1 MGAVLG
7 AKVMGLQGTFSTA
20 TLALNAQA
28 QHLSNIATNI
38 ANVQTNAY
46 KEQVTNFKTLVNH
59 VSGADHRSFF
69 AVDTV
74 DTRMV
79 DKQGLILSTQRQLDL
94 AIDGKGLFVTNT
106 QPDGAGDWQFTRDG
120 GFAGRS
126 VQFETDTDNDGQ
138 NDQGSVLTTIAGNTV
153 FGWPANADGSFDEV
167 DDLNALEAVTINSNQ
182 VFASRATTSLSMQA
196 NISAEDS
203 GRQQTGLPYID
214 ANGDKRTLALG
225 FTGSTT
231 NEYTIDAASITLDNQ
246 EVTATIEPATATF
259 TGFGTLATPTDGL
272 FTITIN
278 DPAGPQV
285 MTLDLSATTQ
295 FQSNGAIEIINFDQD
310 GLQEGLLQSTY
321 FDSDGVLYG
330 SFSNAGQV
338 PLFKLPIANF
348 PAPNSLE
355 AVNGNFFIADPRAGQ
370 LELAS
375 LGSVSGTAQVVVGAL
390 EQSNVDL
397 ADQFT
402 KMIVTQ
408 RAYSSSA
415 TVLRTADEM
424 TQQARDLKR

>member
-1 MGAVLG
+1 
-7 AKVMGLQGTFSTA
+7 MGLQGTFSTA

-46 KEQVTNFKTLVNH
+46 KVQTTNFKTLLNH
-59 VSGADHRSFF
+59 VSGTNKSFF
-69 AVDTV
+69 AVNTD
-74 DTRMV
+74 DNRLV
-79 DKQGLILSTQRQLDL
+79 DKQGLLLTTQRQLDL
-94 AIDGKGLFVTNT
+94 AIDGRGLFVTNV
-106 QPDGAGDWQFTRDG
+106 QPDGSGDWQFTRDG

-126 VQFETDTDNDGQ
+126 VQFETDTDGDGI

-153 FGWPANADGSFDEV
+153 FGWPANPDGTFNEV
-167 DDLNALEAVTINSNQ
+167 NDLNALEAVTINSNQ
-182 VFASRATTSLSMQA
+182 VFDSRATSLITLQA
-196 NISAEDS
+196 NVSAES
-203 GRQQTGLPYID
+203 QGRQGVGLPFID
-214 ANGDKRTLALG
+214 ANGDSRTLTIG
-225 FTGSTT
+225 FNASTT
-231 NEYTIDAASITLDNQ
+231 NEFTLDASSISTGNQ
-246 EVTATIEPATATF
+246 PITATIDPPIAAFSGDARMAVPA
-259 TGFGTLATPTDGL
+259 DGL
-272 FTITIN
+272 FTVTIN
-278 DPAGPQV
+278 DPSGPQV
-285 MTLDLSATTQ
+285 ITLDLRQTTQ
-295 FQSNGAIEIINFDQD
+295 FQSTGSVEVLNLEQD
-310 GLQEGLLQSTY
+310 GLQEGLLRSTT

-330 SFSNAGQV
+330 SFSNGSRV

-348 PAPNSLE
+348 PAPNNLE
-355 AVNGNFFIADPRAGQ
+355 AVQGNFFKADPQAGE
-370 LELAS
+370 LELRS
-375 LGSVSGTAQVVVGAL
+375 LGSVSGIAQIVVGAL